1 MDNALIGYDQFHTYV
16 MPLGR
21 NRPIDQLKIVAQS
34 NQMCISAGMLQ
45 EPVIITLAVTDT
57 MPVQIKGNTGN
68 NDQVGFIRQ
77 VITAGRAGFQNT
89 EGSLGK
95 TPQSLNLAKDH
106 PFITDSRIQYP
117 LTGRKGLRQNIG
129 GIGLVV
135 GRRIQ
140 GDTLCPCKFLKSNE
154 PSLGDLAGCPPLFVI
169 ERPASGQNL
178 LAERAFGHRVFF
190 YGRYNGILP
199 GEVSGR
205 SCREGESEEWLVRAV
220 E

>member
-1 MDNALIGYDQFHTYV
+1 

-21 NRPIDQLKIVAQS
+21 YCPVDQLEIVAQS
-34 NQMCISAGMLQ
+34 DQMCISAGMLQ
-45 EPVIITLAVTDT
+45 EPVIKTLAVADT
-57 MPVQIKGNTGN
+57 MPGQIKGYTGN
-68 NDQVGFIRQ
+68 NDQVGLVRQ
-77 VITAGRAGFQNT
+77 VITSGGAGFQNT
-89 EGSLGK
+89 KGPLGQ
-95 TPQSLNLAKDH
+95 TPQSFDLAKYH
-106 PFITDSRIQYP
+106 PLVTDGRIQYP

-154 PSLGDLAGCPPLFVI
+154 PLLSYLAGCPPLFVA